1 MQQNGPCQHTKLACK
16 NTRYC
21 NFCTLAGISLAMSR
35 SMMGKNGGQFSSIG
49 TLAAPS
55 KIGGNANDHTSVFNL
70 NKVTTQTPLT
80 V

>member
-1 MQQNGPCQHTKLACK
+1 MVHANIPSQLA
-16 NTRYC
+16 NARYC

-49 TLAAPS
+49 TLTAPS
-55 KIGGNANDHTSVFNL
+55 KIRGNANDHTSIFSL